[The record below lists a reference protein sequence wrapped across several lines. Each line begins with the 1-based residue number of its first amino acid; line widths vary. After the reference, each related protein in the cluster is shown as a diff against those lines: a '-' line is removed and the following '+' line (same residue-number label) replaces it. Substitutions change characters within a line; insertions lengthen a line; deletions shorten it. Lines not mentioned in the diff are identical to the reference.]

1 MKLNAKLGLSIIGSS
16 ILGLVVFIFLSLI
29 IGDIVSEGYAPR
41 ELNALGWQLAEE
53 AEQASSNSAFIID
66 RLEHTASEHP
76 QVDLAW
82 VAQDGTLIYATNG
95 RTANYTFHE
104 ITSAFLHTP
113 ERYWMPG
120 LDITF
125 AFAWEKGQEA
135 QYFILHTPVEAMQ
148 GSQVKLSVRN
158 NEDIVALILPFL
170 LFLLTP
176 YIVSFLFVLRMNHRL
191 KKLTNAMNHFDAEK
205 SGVTIQEQS
214 QDEIGQLT
222 RHFNSMSKRI
232 SEQVAQIQEYE
243 RNKKTLIANLSHD
256 LRTPMTKIQGYAETL
271 NEELVDTTKE
281 VKMFVEI
288 ILKQSRYMEKL
299 LQKLLEISNLD
310 MRKGSIELKIS
321 NISEHLRKIAADFVP
336 ILESKQIAYDIQI
349 PDQPICALTDT
360 YLFERAIRNLIDNAI
375 YYGDRQYLGIT
386 LEMDADELYIRIID
400 HGPGIP
406 EEQIPHLFERFYRGS
421 AARKGEG
428 MGIGLSIV
436 RDIAEAHHGKIEV
449 HSVLEVETVFTL
461 TLPRRDCPHS
471 FYPEFRKQHS
481 SKL

>member
-1 MKLNAKLGLSIIGSS
+1 
-16 ILGLVVFIFLSLI
+16 
-29 IGDIVSEGYAPR
+29 
-41 ELNALGWQLAEE
+41 
-53 AEQASSNSAFIID
+53 
-66 RLEHTASEHP
+66 
-76 QVDLAW
+76 
-82 VAQDGTLIYATNG
+82 
-95 RTANYTFHE
+95 
-104 ITSAFLHTP
+104 
-113 ERYWMPG
+113 
-120 LDITF
+120 
-125 AFAWEKGQEA
+125 
-135 QYFILHTPVEAMQ
+135 
-148 GSQVKLSVRN
+148 
-158 NEDIVALILPFL
+158 
-170 LFLLTP
+170 
-176 YIVSFLFVLRMNHRL
+176 
-191 KKLTNAMNHFDAEK
+191 MNHFDAEK

-386 LEMDADELYIRIID
+386 LEKDADELYIRIID